1 MTTSLYTFSRHHLQL
16 NKHGVKSVRIRSYS
30 GPYFPAFGTDTK
42 RYGEIQI
49 GEIRTRI
56 TSNTDNFYAAKMT
69 AHNVAEIF
77 NTVRIQ
83 TSVRIHSAGVK
94 T

>member
-1 MTTSLYTFSRHHLQL
+1 MTTSRDTFNRHHLQL
-16 NKHGVKSVRIRSYS
+16 NKHSVKSVRIRSYS

-42 RYGEIQI
+42 RYGEM
-49 GEIRTRI
+49 EIRTRI

-83 TSVRIHSAGVK
+83 TSVRIHSAGIK